1 MGQEFV
7 SSLYDRTATDR
18 LYVGENRTQE
28 YGGKTYTVPD
38 IVNYTSDT
46 NSDYRSS
53 YGKTVTEY
61 SESLSVHAGMEANF
75 PGFSAS
81 ASTDYSES
89 QRETLSNSFTRITYL
104 VTQYNLS
111 LPPVAVVQQYLK
123 SWFVNDLENRDPID
137 FYREYGTHI
146 LRSLTIGGRAMFLT
160 ATDTRNYSSSMSIEA
175 AARIA
180 ASYLV
185 ASGSIE
191 LSTSQKQ
198 AMDSFNEA
206 SQTAVVTRKFFCYL
220 PSIVN

>member
-61 SESLSVHAGMEANF
+61 SESLSVHAGMEADF

-81 ASTDYSES
+81 ASTDYSDS

-137 FYREYGTHI
+137 FTASTGLTYFA
-146 LRSLTIGGRAMFLT
+146 RSPLVVALCFSRPPTLETT
-160 ATDTRNYSSSMSIEA
+160 APRC
-175 AARIA
+175 RLKLL
-180 ASYLV
+180 LV
-185 ASGSIE
+185 LQPHTWSPPG
-191 LSTSQKQ
+191 L
-198 AMDSFNEA
+198 
-206 SQTAVVTRKFFCYL
+206 
-220 PSIVN
+220 